1 MPTLKI
7 NQVTRHTIQFLFVLS
22 IISCGPSTKI
32 VKSWKEPQATITNS
46 PENKVLVV
54 AMVKDESSRRTI
66 EDEIV
71 GRLKNS
77 KGVQSYLTL
86 TPDMMK
92 EENSEVLDKVLR
104 DQKITHI
111 LIMKLTDI
119 EKELSYVPGSTTGIY
134 RGYGNYYAY
143 GAHYYSTPGY
153 YTTDKNYTVETMVY
167 EVAGNKLLWA
177 GTTSTINPSNLKKT
191 INELADVVTDQMKKD
206 GFVTKSK

>member
-7 NQVTRHTIQFLFVLS
+7 NHITRLTLQLLLAVI

-32 VKSWKEPQATITNS
+32 VKSWKDPQASITAS

-54 AMVKDESSRRTI
+54 AMVKDESARRTI

-71 GRLKNS
+71 SRLKS
-77 KGVQSYLTL
+77 TGVQSYLTL
-86 TPDMMK
+86 TPELMK
-92 EENSEVLDKVLR
+92 DENSGALDKVLR
-104 DQKITHI
+104 DGNISHI

-119 EKELSYVPGSTTGIY
+119 EKETSYVPGSTTGIY

-191 INELADVVTDQMKKD
+191 INELADVVTEQMKKD